1 MFYYLIVKRIYGR
14 GDSQD
19 VAEGPIDGPE
29 GDPGANQLKPSDRF
43 IAMPVED
50 GVIFK
55 KIDID
60 VEQYS
65 DRLSQQVQER
75 FERENI
81 DENAVEDAI
90 EWARE

>member
-1 MFYYLIVKRIYGR
+1 MAEEIVKMSPKG
-14 GDSQD
+14 
-19 VAEGPIDGPE
+19 
-29 GDPGANQLKPSDRF
+29 QLVVPKEIREETGFEPSDRF

-60 VEQYS
+60 VEAEYRKLS
-65 DRLSQQVQER
+65 DQVQNR
-75 FERENI
+75 FEEEDI
-81 DENAVEDAI
+81 DEDVVEDAI

>member
-1 MFYYLIVKRIYGR
+1 MSPKG
-14 GDSQD
+14 
-19 VAEGPIDGPE
+19 
-29 GDPGANQLKPSDRF
+29 QLVVPKEIREQAGFTPTDRF

-60 VEQYS
+60 VEEAYEQ
-65 DRLSQQVQER
+65 LSQQVQDR
-75 FERENI
+75 FERRSI
-81 DENAVEDAI
+81 DQDDVEDAV

>member
-1 MFYYLIVKRIYGR
+1 MAEEIVKMSPKG
-14 GDSQD
+14 
-19 VAEGPIDGPE
+19 
-29 GDPGANQLKPSDRF
+29 QLVVPKAIREQAGFEPSDRF

-60 VEQYS
+60 IEQEYE
-65 DRLSQQVQER
+65 RLSQQVQER
-75 FERENI
+75 FEREGI
-81 DENAVEDAI
+81 DENEVGDAI

>member
-1 MFYYLIVKRIYGR
+1 MAEEIVKMSPKG
-14 GDSQD
+14 
-19 VAEGPIDGPE
+19 
-29 GDPGANQLKPSDRF
+29 QLVVPKAIREQIGFEPSDRF

-60 VEQYS
+60 VEQEY

-75 FERENI
+75 FEREDI

-90 EWARE
+90 EWVRK

>member
-1 MFYYLIVKRIYGR
+1 MSSKG
-14 GDSQD
+14 
-19 VAEGPIDGPE
+19 
-29 GDPGANQLKPSDRF
+29 QLVVPKAIREQAGFEPSDRF

-60 VEQYS
+60 VEQEYE
-65 DRLSQQVQER
+65 RLSRQVQDR
-75 FERENI
+75 FERLDIEE
-81 DENAVEDAI
+81 DEVEGAV

>member
-1 MFYYLIVKRIYGR
+1 MAEEIVKMSPKG
-14 GDSQD
+14 
-19 VAEGPIDGPE
+19 
-29 GDPGANQLKPSDRF
+29 QLVVPKTIREQIGFEPSDRF

-60 VEQYS
+60 VEQEY

-75 FERENI
+75 FEREDI
-81 DENAVEDAI
+81 DENAVEDAN
-90 EWARE
+90 EWVRE

>member
-1 MFYYLIVKRIYGR
+1 MAEEIVKMSPKG
-14 GDSQD
+14 
-19 VAEGPIDGPE
+19 
-29 GDPGANQLKPSDRF
+29 QLVVPKAIREQIGFEPSDRF

-60 VEQYS
+60 VEQEY
-65 DRLSQQVQER
+65 DRLSQQVQKR
-75 FERENI
+75 FEREDI

-90 EWARE
+90 EWVRE

>member
-1 MFYYLIVKRIYGR
+1 MAEEVVKMSPKG
-14 GDSQD
+14 
-19 VAEGPIDGPE
+19 
-29 GDPGANQLKPSDRF
+29 QLVVPKAIREQIGFEPSDRF
-43 IAMPVED
+43 IAMAVED

-60 VEQYS
+60 VEQEY

-75 FERENI
+75 FEREEI
-81 DENAVEDAI
+81 DENAVGDAI

>member
-1 MFYYLIVKRIYGR
+1 MAEEIVKMSPKG
-14 GDSQD
+14 
-19 VAEGPIDGPE
+19 
-29 GDPGANQLKPSDRF
+29 QLVVPKAIREQIGFEPSDRF
-43 IAMPVED
+43 IAMAVED

-60 VEQYS
+60 VEQEY

-75 FERENI
+75 FEREDI

-90 EWARE
+90 EWVRE

>member
-1 MFYYLIVKRIYGR
+1 MAEEIVKMSPKG
-14 GDSQD
+14 
-19 VAEGPIDGPE
+19 
-29 GDPGANQLKPSDRF
+29 QLVVPKAIREHIGFEPSDRF
-43 IAMPVED
+43 IAMAVED

-60 VEQYS
+60 VEQEY

-75 FERENI
+75 FEREDI
-81 DENAVEDAI
+81 DENVVEDAI

>member
-1 MFYYLIVKRIYGR
+1 MAEEIVKMSPKGQFVVPKAIRKQIGF
-14 GDSQD
+14 
-19 VAEGPIDGPE
+19 E
-29 GDPGANQLKPSDRF
+29 PSDRF

-60 VEQYS
+60 VEQEYV
-65 DRLSQQVQER
+65 RLSQQVQKR
-75 FERENI
+75 FEREDI

>member
-1 MFYYLIVKRIYGR
+1 M
-14 GDSQD
+14 
-19 VAEGPIDGPE
+19 AEEIIKMSPKG
-29 GDPGANQLKPSDRF
+29 QLVVPKAIREQIGFEPSDRF

-60 VEQYS
+60 VEQEY

-75 FERENI
+75 FEREDF

>member
-1 MFYYLIVKRIYGR
+1 MAEEIVKMSPKG
-14 GDSQD
+14 
-19 VAEGPIDGPE
+19 
-29 GDPGANQLKPSDRF
+29 QLVVPKAIRKQIGFEPSDRF

-60 VEQYS
+60 VEQEY
-65 DRLSQQVQER
+65 DRLSQQVQKR
-75 FERENI
+75 FEREDI

>member
-1 MFYYLIVKRIYGR
+1 MTEEIVKMSPKG
-14 GDSQD
+14 
-19 VAEGPIDGPE
+19 
-29 GDPGANQLKPSDRF
+29 QLVVPKAIRRKAGFEPSDRF

-60 VEQYS
+60 VEEEYEK
-65 DRLSQQVQER
+65 LSRQVQER
-75 FERENI
+75 FDRMGI
-81 DENAVEDAI
+81 DEDEVEDAV

>member
-1 MFYYLIVKRIYGR
+1 MAEKIVKMSPKG
-14 GDSQD
+14 
-19 VAEGPIDGPE
+19 
-29 GDPGANQLKPSDRF
+29 QLVVPKAIREQIGFEPSDRF

-60 VEQYS
+60 VEQEY

-75 FERENI
+75 FEREDI

-90 EWARE
+90 EWTRE

>member
-1 MFYYLIVKRIYGR
+1 MSPKG
-14 GDSQD
+14 
-19 VAEGPIDGPE
+19 
-29 GDPGANQLKPSDRF
+29 QLVVPKAIRKQIGFEPSDRF

-60 VEQYS
+60 VEQEY
-65 DRLSQQVQER
+65 DRLSQQVQKR
-75 FERENI
+75 FEREDI

>member
-1 MFYYLIVKRIYGR
+1 MAEDIVKMSPKG
-14 GDSQD
+14 
-19 VAEGPIDGPE
+19 
-29 GDPGANQLKPSDRF
+29 QLVVPKAIREQIGFEPSDRF
-43 IAMPVED
+43 IAMAVED

-60 VEQYS
+60 VEQEY

-75 FERENI
+75 FEREDI

>member
-1 MFYYLIVKRIYGR
+1 MSPKG
-14 GDSQD
+14 
-19 VAEGPIDGPE
+19 
-29 GDPGANQLKPSDRF
+29 QLVVPKAIREQIGFEPSDRF
-43 IAMPVED
+43 IAMAVED

-60 VEQYS
+60 VEQEY

-75 FERENI
+75 FEREDI

-90 EWARE
+90 EWVRE

>member
-1 MFYYLIVKRIYGR
+1 MSPKG
-14 GDSQD
+14 
-19 VAEGPIDGPE
+19 
-29 GDPGANQLKPSDRF
+29 QLVVPKAIREQAGFEPSDRF

-60 VEQYS
+60 VEAEYE
-65 DRLSQQVQER
+65 RLSRQVQDR
-75 FERENI
+75 FEREGINA
-81 DENAVEDAI
+81 DEVEDAV